1 MPKLRKPV
9 KIPINELRQMQSHYS
24 HHERKEAAKLAGR
37 MQGPKSLAM
46 LRSSLFDSH
55 SSVRLFASRS
65 LSRRIGLRAT
75 ADYILKRYPK
85 NFLSRVPREF
95 FLSWGTHYTI
105 ASKRL
110 RGADSSLAEAKELE
124 KRYGKPIFYHR
135 GFPVYRERHIVDN
148 AVNRSGVIVI
158 LEDRSKNKNRRRF
171 DHAAA
176 EHEYGENWSHQ
187 VGLALELRW
196 LRNSGLLKDYI
207 KTEPF
212 EAQRFFEIL
221 RMDSKGFKE
230 YAPYFKGL
238 VEEPERF

>member
-9 KIPINELRQMQSHYS
+9 KVSIKDLKWMQSHYS
-24 HHERKEAAKLAGR
+24 HHARKDAAKLAGR
-37 MQGPKSLAM
+37 MRDPKSLTM

-75 ADYILKRYPK
+75 ADFILKRYPRG
-85 NFLSRVPREF
+85 FLSRVPREF

-110 RGADSSLAEAKELE
+110 RGADSSLAEARELE

-135 GFPVYRERHIVDN
+135 GFPVYRERVERRDDN
-148 AVNRSGVIVI
+148 ALNRSGVIVI
-158 LEDRSKNKNRRRF
+158 QDGGNKNLRRF

-196 LRNSGLLKDYI
+196 LKNSGLLKNYI
-207 KTEPF
+207 KTEPYMA
-212 EAQRFFEIL
+212 ERFLEIL
-221 RMDSKGFKE
+221 KMDPNGFKE

-238 VEEPERF
+238 VKEPERF